1 MTVRS
6 GRCQSCGEEEH
17 GDRPCGSRP
26 MPEIEMLGSGP
37 CNCLPKPGGDWPAC
51 AYCGLAQAPGKTFCG
66 FCGHRW
72 VTAAAG

>member
-1 MTVRS
+1 
-6 GRCQSCGEEEH
+6 
-17 GDRPCGSRP
+17 